1 MGKHV
6 FGDIFFSFTVA
17 YGMTGRIV
25 NMKTKPGA
33 KMRALLVV
41 LALGLMTGLMLGGC
55 SNTFEGVGRDVE
67 RAGQG
72 IQRTF

>member
-1 MGKHV
+1 
-6 FGDIFFSFTVA
+6 
-17 YGMTGRIV
+17 
-25 NMKTKPGA
+25 
-33 KMRALLVV
+33 MRTLLVV